1 MVLIVVSNLRR
12 KKPHDDDIWRFD
24 IFTHVISQHIQ
35 WSVVAVRF
43 LFKSIPEVM
52 LSNEMPCA
60 WVKTSSEEAAHNQ
73 IDKRSRSVI
82 RDQDVIED
90 DL

>member
-1 MVLIVVSNLRR
+1 
-12 KKPHDDDIWRFD
+12 
-24 IFTHVISQHIQ
+24 
-35 WSVVAVRF
+35 
-43 LFKSIPEVM
+43 M

-90 DL
+90 DLWKDIQEMPTREALCAYERGSKGVEENLKSAR